1 MTARQKT
8 TWIAVL
14 DGTQA
19 RFFALRKNSEGQV
32 FEATAEA
39 LSADLSRSSREERG
53 DRPSRA
59 FAVGKAR
66 GAVEPRH
73 DYNKLAKHQFTRE
86 VAGTLETAFADLRY
100 DQLVLVAPPRS
111 LGELR
116 ELLSERLLA
125 CLAHEVPK
133 NLTKLGAD
141 ALRKKLSGFLVT
153 AVTLGGPVAR
163 EEKKPKAKAKVSLP
177 VSVVFRN
184 MENSPT
190 VRSAALGHMAKL
202 GRKYGRIVSC
212 RVTVEAPHRHH
223 RKGRL
228 FEANVELTLP
238 GHEITTKGAG
248 KNKHTHED
256 VNVALR
262 DAFAAAARQLHDL
275 RGKQGGAAQARRGA
289 SLDTLKAE
297 EEA

>member
-19 RFFALRKNSEGQV
+19 RFFALRKNDDGRI
-32 FEATAEA
+32 FEETAEA
-39 LSADLSRSSREERG
+39 LSADLPRYSRDERS

-73 DYNKLAKHQFTRE
+73 DYNKLAKHNFTRE
-86 VAGTLETAFADLRY
+86 VAGTLDAACADRRY
-100 DQLVLVAPPRS
+100 DRLVLVAPPRS

-116 ELLSERLLA
+116 ELLSERVQA
-125 CLAHEVPK
+125 SLAHEVPK
-133 NLTKLGAD
+133 NLTKLGPD
-141 ALRKKLSGFLVT
+141 ALRKKLSGLLVT
-153 AVTLGGPVAR
+153 APPPLDAAVSRDELKV
-163 EEKKPKAKAKVSLP
+163 KIKAKVSLP
-177 VSVVFRN
+177 MSVVFRN
-184 MENSPT
+184 MEASPS
-190 VRSAALGHMAKL
+190 VHSAALKHLAKL
-202 GRKYGRIVSC
+202 GRKFGRIVRC

-228 FEANVELTLP
+228 FQANVELLLP

-248 KNKHTHED
+248 KNNHAHED

-262 DAFAAAARQLHDL
+262 DAFAAATRQLQDF
-275 RGKQGGAAQARRGA
+275 RRKKDSSAQARR
-289 SLDTLKAE
+289 TLGMGETE
-297 EEA
+297 EV